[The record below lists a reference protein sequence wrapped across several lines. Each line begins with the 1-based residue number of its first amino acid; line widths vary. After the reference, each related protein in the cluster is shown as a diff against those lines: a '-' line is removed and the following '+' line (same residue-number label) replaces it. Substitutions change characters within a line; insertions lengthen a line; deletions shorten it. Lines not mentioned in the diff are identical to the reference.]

1 MALAPLTFA
10 WPAFAQAQPTAYPI
24 SIAPKAYS
32 EALIDLALQTNIS
45 LLGAD
50 QCPGQA
56 KALSGRFTVR
66 AALTRL
72 FTQAPCWFEIVDSKT
87 VQIFA
92 VALPAK
98 PIVVPR
104 SPRPPA
110 ILPPPELPTA
120 DSMAEVVVTAT
131 KRSAPL
137 GATAAA
143 VSLISGTALSQNG
156 TRHTSGISGQI
167 AGVVITNLGPGRDKI
182 LLRGL
187 SDGAF
192 TGRTRSTVGTYLDDV
207 PITYNAPD
215 PDLRLTDVERIE
227 VVRGPQGAL
236 YGGGSLSGVFRIV
249 TKRPDLNRRSA
260 AIDVA
265 GARTDSGS
273 PSTSYDLMGNLP
285 IVPGKAAVRVVG
297 YSAVDGGFVDD
308 VNLRLSNVDRTL
320 RYGGRIATEVRA
332 ADRWTITGNAAFQ
345 RLESNDT
352 QYTTMTRLQRAN
364 RIREAHKNNFSEVG
378 VTVIHTGEWAKVQ
391 SSTAYVRH
399 DFSSL
404 YDASAAL
411 SLFDSGEA
419 DLGVFRE
426 AAKNKLV
433 VQDVF
438 VTPRNPGRFDWL
450 IGVYAS
456 HTAESTPSALRAAGG
471 SPGLPPVPIYAEE
484 RTDRLYEGALYSEV
498 SYHFG
503 QRLTAS
509 LGARLFDSRLHV
521 ISGVVASPSGARN
534 FDGSKTFKGVSPKVS
549 LQYSLGPSEL
559 IYALA
564 SQGYRA
570 GGFNTA
576 GRSAPSPTRQI
587 YGSDRL
593 ENYEVGAKVSPF
605 GGKLNLRTAL
615 FYARWNDIQTDQ
627 YFSSGLSYTANVGD
641 GRNIG
646 LEGEVAFSPVPHLVL
661 QANVMID
668 SPTVSHLNG
677 NFATKVEPGLPGI
690 PDVSFGAQAHY
701 DHPLSD
707 LTSLL
712 LGAQLAYTGRSH
724 LTFEANMPM
733 NGASSE
739 MGDILTAKLSAQY
752 STPRWRVDAFV
763 TNPANT
769 QGDTFSY
776 GNPFSFGEVR
786 QVTPQRPRT
795 MTLELTATF

>member
-1 MALAPLTFA
+1 MALA
-10 WPAFAQAQPTAYPI
+10 WPALASAQANAYPV

-45 LLGAD
+45 LLGAN

-56 KALSGRFTVR
+56 KAIAGRFTVR
-66 AALTRL
+66 AALTQL
-72 FTQAPCWFEIVDSKT
+72 LAGAPCRFEIIDAKT
-87 VQIFA
+87 VRVFA
-92 VALPAK
+92 TTPAAR
-98 PIVVPR
+98 PAPAPR
-104 SPRPPA
+104 APKPPA
-110 ILPPPELPTA
+110 PPSQDFDTPA
-120 DSMAEVVVTAT
+120 SAAEVVVTAT
-131 KRSAPL
+131 KRSSPL
-137 GATAAA
+137 GATPAA
-143 VSLISGTALSQNG
+143 VSLIGGAALSQNG

-249 TKRPDLNRRSA
+249 TKSPDLEKRSA
-260 AIDVA
+260 ALDVA
-265 GARTDSGS
+265 GARTQSGS
-273 PSTSYDLMGNLP
+273 PSTSFDLMGNMP
-285 IVPGKAAVRVVG
+285 IIPGQAAIRFVG
-297 YSAVDGGFVDD
+297 YSAVDGGYVDD
-308 VNLRLSNVDRTL
+308 INLRLSNVDRTL
-320 RYGGRIATEVRA
+320 RYGGRLAIEVRA
-332 ADRWTITGNAAFQ
+332 GDAWTVAGNAAFQ
-345 RLESNDT
+345 HLESNDT

-364 RIREAHKNNFSEVG
+364 RVREAHENNFSEVG
-378 VTVIHTGEWAKVQ
+378 VTVTHVGDRAKVQ

-426 AAKNKLV
+426 AAKINMV

-438 VTPRNPGRFDWL
+438 ITPRYPGRFDWL
-450 IGVYAS
+450 IGAFGS

-471 SPGLPPVPIYAEE
+471 PPGLPPVAIYAEE
-484 RTDRLYEGALYSEV
+484 RTDRLDEAALYGEV
-498 SYHFG
+498 SYRFG
-503 QRLTAS
+503 ERWTAS
-509 LGARLFDSRLHV
+509 LGARVFDSRLHAVSQV
-521 ISGVVASPSGARN
+521 IAPPNPARS
-534 FDGSKTFKGVSPKVS
+534 FDGSKNFNGVSPKFTV
-549 LQYSLGPSEL
+549 QYSLGPGEL

-576 GRSAPSPTRQI
+576 GRSAPAPARQI

-593 ENYEVGAKVSPF
+593 ENYEIGAKLSSF

-641 GRNIG
+641 GRNVG
-646 LEGEVAFSPVPHLVL
+646 LEGEIAVTPAPRLLL
-661 QANVMID
+661 QLNAMLD
-668 SPTVSHLNG
+668 SPKVTHLNG
-677 NFATKVEPGLPGI
+677 NFATRVEPGLPGI
-690 PDVSFGAQAHY
+690 PDFSLGAQAHY
-701 DHPLSD
+701 EHPMSNR
-707 LTSLL
+707 TALL
-712 LGAQLAYTGRSH
+712 FGAQLAYTGRSH
-724 LTFEANMPM
+724 LTFEPLTPAP
-733 NGASSE
+733 GGSSE
-739 MGDILTAKLSAQY
+739 MGDIITAKLSAQY
-752 STPRWRVDAFV
+752 TTPRWSLAGFV
-763 TNPANT
+763 TNPTNA

-795 MTLELTATF
+795 VTLELSATF